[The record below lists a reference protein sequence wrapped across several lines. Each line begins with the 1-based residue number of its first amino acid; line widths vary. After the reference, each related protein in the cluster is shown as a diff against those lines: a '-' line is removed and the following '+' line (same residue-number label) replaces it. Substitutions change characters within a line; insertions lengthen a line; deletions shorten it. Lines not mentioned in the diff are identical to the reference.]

1 MIYQCSKCNKKVSN
15 GTIKLCKKC
24 ESNRRKREISLRKRI
39 KQLDL
44 QGNEL
49 TIWDSI
55 AEASRC
61 LFIRSDMISRVLIGR
76 RQSTHNFIFKYV

>member
-1 MIYQCSKCNKKVSN
+1 MLYQCSRCKKKVSN
-15 GTIKLCKKC
+15 GNIKLCIKC
-24 ESNRRKREISLRKRI
+24 ECLRRRKENILNKKI

-61 LFIRSDMISRVLIGR
+61 LFIRSDMISRVLIGKR
-76 RQSTHNFIFKYV
+76 KSTHKFIFKYV